1 MLKKQGKRCFPKSLQ
16 SVGPSLQGVEHP
28 LFPGHSMA
36 AEGAPHLRTGLQTQP
51 DKYKE
56 TLDDRLAAERW
67 RDY

>member
-1 MLKKQGKRCFPKSLQ
+1 M
-16 SVGPSLQGVEHP
+16 GPSLQGVEHP
-28 LFPGHSMA
+28 LFPLHSMA
-36 AEGAPHLRTGLQTQP
+36 AEGAPHPRTGLQTQP